1 MLIVWAPFILFDGIQ
16 VVFLYALRSV
26 GDQFAAGINGI
37 IGFFI
42 VTGGL
47 GWLLVRQ
54 LEIGPMALVYASAAG
69 MVVAA
74 VQSFGGFLS
83 VSARRRSRSPA
94 ASEYGIA
101 PCRAREFTYV
111 WIQVGRVSYKK

>member
-26 GDQFAAGINGI
+26 GDQVAAGINGI

-47 GWLLVRQ
+47 GWLLVRK

-74 VQSFGGFLS
+74 VLQFGRLLL
-83 VSARRRSRSPA
+83 VSARIRSRSSA
-94 ASEYGIA
+94 ASD
-101 PCRAREFTYV
+101 RKSTRLN
-111 WIQVGRVSYKK
+111 SSH